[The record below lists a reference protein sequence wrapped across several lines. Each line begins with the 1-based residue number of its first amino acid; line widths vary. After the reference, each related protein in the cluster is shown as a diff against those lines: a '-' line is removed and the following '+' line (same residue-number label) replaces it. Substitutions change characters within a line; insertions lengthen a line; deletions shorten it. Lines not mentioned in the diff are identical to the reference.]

1 MHHLVTFSLAILV
14 FFSDVVQNRGE
25 GTLVPLISIV
35 DTFIE
40 LELASIFAVDAVIG
54 QVHKHIVQ
62 VLLARSPVRLSW
74 KSGHALLKEVD
85 SKRVNW

>member
-1 MHHLVTFSLAILV
+1 MHHLVTFGFAILV

-25 GTLVPLISIV
+25 GTLVALISIV

-40 LELASIFAVDAVIG
+40 LELASVFAVDAVIG

-62 VLLARSPVRLSW
+62 VLLTRSPVRLS
-74 KSGHALLKEVD
+74 
-85 SKRVNW
+85 

>member
-62 VLLARSPVRLSW
+62 VLLARSPVRLS
-74 KSGHALLKEVD
+74 
-85 SKRVNW
+85 